1 MAQEAPDKKQ
11 PLEPPDKVAL
21 DDELTDQVP
30 DQDEPEDPPAKEQPL
45 EPLIVS
51 DDSEQTPDRPE
62 EVARV
67 IGTSGTDGGLP
78 SASTVTFADEHADK
92 VASDSGQVAS
102 DSAEPDANQNVEPV
116 SDSPETSEASPETA
130 GSAESD
136 ANLVVPFA
144 AADIGGGTTDLP
156 NVPVQTE
163 NDTAV
168 SEREVSEEKEDIDA
182 KIDPLLERI
191 GTPKH
196 SQQEAFDEESDD
208 QDEEEMDD
216 ENNNKNSRLRGEC
229 CGKYGSCAACRGGA
243 EQEQVTKFSFVCE
256 FVSGC
261 CMRKCLRSSLAVC

>member
-1 MAQEAPDKKQ
+1 MAQE
-11 PLEPPDKVAL
+11 
-21 DDELTDQVP
+21 VP
-30 DQDEPEDPPAKEQPL
+30 DQPL
-45 EPLIVS
+45 VVS
-51 DDSEQTPDRPE
+51 DAHDSEQPPNPPE

-67 IGTSGTDGGLP
+67 KSTSGTDDGLP
-78 SASTVTFADEHADK
+78 SASTVTFADEEAQGTSPDSPETAEASPETAE
-92 VASDSGQVAS
+92 VAA
-102 DSAEPDANQNVEPV
+102 DSAEPGANHNVEPV

-182 KIDPLLERI
+182 KIDPLLERTA
-191 GTPKH
+191 TPKH
-196 SQQEAFDEESDD
+196 PQQEDFDEESDD
-208 QDEEEMDD
+208 EDEEEKND

-256 FVSGC
+256 CVSGC

>member
-1 MAQEAPDKKQ
+1 MAQEMPDQ
-11 PLEPPDKVAL
+11 PLV
-21 DDELTDQVP
+21 
-30 DQDEPEDPPAKEQPL
+30 
-45 EPLIVS
+45 VS
-51 DDSEQTPDRPE
+51 DAHDSEQPPNPPE

-67 IGTSGTDGGLP
+67 KSTSS
-78 SASTVTFADEHADK
+78 SAKVTFADEDAQGTSPDSPETAEASPETAE
-92 VASDSGQVAS
+92 VAA
-102 DSAEPDANQNVEPV
+102 DSAEPGANHNVELV

-191 GTPKH
+191 ATPTH
-196 SQQEAFDEESDD
+196 PQQEDFDEESDD
-208 QDEEEMDD
+208 EDEEEKND
-216 ENNNKNSRLRGEC
+216 ENNNKNSRQRGEC